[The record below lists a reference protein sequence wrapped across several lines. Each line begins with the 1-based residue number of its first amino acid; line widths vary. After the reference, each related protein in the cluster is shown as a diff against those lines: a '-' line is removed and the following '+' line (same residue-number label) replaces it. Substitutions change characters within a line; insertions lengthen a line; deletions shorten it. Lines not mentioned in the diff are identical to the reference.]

1 MEQQLRTTQRNREIR
16 MLGITKR
23 DRKTSKWI
31 REQTN
36 ILDIIKQVK
45 IDTLPE
51 LRTTGGQRKQQNGDQ

>member
-1 MEQQLRTTQRNREIR
+1 

-36 ILDIIKQVK
+36 IQDIIKQVK
-45 IDTLPE
+45 IKKWRWAGHLAKTKDNRWTKI
-51 LRTTGGQRKQQNGDQ
+51 TTEWRPMTGS